1 MEYYTGVLQHPET
14 QAQYYPVTLWEL
26 IIGRPTNFSD
36 VYNST
41 INLYAGTAADHT
53 DIGSFTVNSQSNVD
67 IYFPVASTTAMGLV
81 PILDGDTTH
90 FLRGDGTWATPAG
103 GGGGG
108 GGEEN
113 VQSDWDVTD
122 TTSDAYIKHK
132 PDVDKVTQETLSSGS
147 RPILLAEKSTP
158 DSNAPNKAKYSSK
171 ITASPSSIVVEKA
184 DGLART
190 EWTGDR
196 PFKMQ
201 TRLNTSASWSL
212 VEDRIIAS
220 NGLLPAP
227 TVGKFLK
234 YESTGFAWDDTPTGS
249 DTTYQLTLNGTTNG
263 DSTGG
268 VDLGTLYAPTGA
280 GTSGY
285 ILKSNGSGAPSWDT
299 LINIIGSKTEH
310 YVLAGN
316 SSGNVSWQQLD
327 LAALS
332 DTPTENKITLNGTD
346 NAKFLRANGTSGDLT
361 FYAPTSG
368 KATNNLLLSQG
379 TGANP
384 PTWTNFTFPSSGTTK
399 TLNYV
404 GGTGW
409 TIQELMSA
417 ASTSSTYHGYLLM
430 HPVSGGNQEMKYNTQ
445 VFTGFDGSTGYVLA
459 GNTSSN
465 TDMVYL
471 QGSLTTPILLKSGS
485 NVIPNKLIH
494 SSGVIAAPT
503 GSSGD
508 TKYLK
513 ADIGNNNSVTFGWAT
528 ISGGG
533 GGDTVTGK
541 TVTLGTTGQAVIQVN
556 GSDSGSVSLPAASS
570 STAGITL
577 VGSTSGGASAYNHV
591 HGSITNAGA
600 ITSDTTIG
608 SQDHLVITDHSDS
621 NKIKR
626 TSITFGSS
634 TTTFLSNDGQWR
646 TPAGGS
652 SNPTHLDAW
661 IGHSTTAHDMTSM
674 DAPFFCTDLAS
685 PTYSGTNY
693 SHTFTAFPGL
703 SSQWGVYDTVVIP
716 EHITLWPKGTHAMNR
731 EVSTGCDNWMAVMM
745 TSWAAGHPMSMSM
758 VRSGVRTWI
767 PLVYV
772 GPLTI
777 NGVVRSVA
785 IDLGAAI
792 ILHLVNDGLVNSSN
806 FPFAMSEGEPN
817 TYSLTS
823 AFCESFSIGTTP
835 ITFRYFKTG
844 YTNGCS
850 NLSSMEPSGGSNQL
864 ISFIN
869 SVLSSGKVPI
879 NFTFTATTGKTLEG
893 EWSKIPGWEAKGEAG
908 YEGNPITDWGI
919 GGGIIFQTWQEIIN
933 DKDYGYEGVLV
944 CTALPNIINIQHK
957 AELNE

>member
-53 DIGSFTVNSQSNVD
+53 NIGSFTVNSQNNVD

-81 PILDGDTTH
+81 PILDGDTNH
-90 FLRGDGTWATPAG
+90 FLRGDGTWATPSG

-122 TTSDAYIKHK
+122 TTSDAYIKNK

-201 TRLNTSASWSL
+201 TRLNTSASWST
-212 VEDRIIAS
+212 VMNRIIAS

-299 LINIIGSKTEH
+299 LINVIGSQTEH

-327 LAALS
+327 LDALS
-332 DTPTENKITLNGTD
+332 DTPTENKITLNGT
-346 NAKFLRANGTSGDLT
+346 NHVKFLRANGTSGDLT

-368 KATNNLLLSQG
+368 EATNNLLLSQG
-379 TGANP
+379 TNTNP

-417 ASTSSTYHGYLLM
+417 ASTSSPYNGYLLM

-445 VFTGFDGSTGYVLA
+445 VFTGFDGGTGYVLA

-503 GSSGD
+503 GNNGD

-533 GGDTVTGK
+533 GGYPSLTMPSAEFSVTGSGTSSI
-541 TVTLGTTGQAVIQVN
+541 TVSKQSQNAGTVWAAPAISNGDPSFRKLAVTDIPDLGNVSPKHYDAWMGLGI
-556 GSDSGSVSLPAASS
+556 SGSQ
-570 STAGITL
+570 
-577 VGSTSGGASAYNHV
+577 
-591 HGSITNAGA
+591 
-600 ITSDTTIG
+600 TIG
-608 SQDHLVITDHSDS
+608 
-621 NKIKR
+621 
-626 TSITFGSS
+626 
-634 TTTFLSNDGQWR
+634 
-646 TPAGGS
+646 
-652 SNPTHLDAW
+652 
-661 IGHSTTAHDMTSM
+661 SM
-674 DAPFFCTDLAS
+674 DAPFYCTDLRNPNVF
-685 PTYSGTNY
+685 PTIGN
-693 SHTFTAFPGL
+693 
-703 SSQWGVYDTVVIP
+703 QWGYDSATILP
-716 EHITLWPKGTHAMNR
+716 WHLTIWPKGNHSLTSN
-731 EVSTGCDNWMAVMM
+731 VSTSYQNWLACMM
-745 TSWAAGHPMSMSM
+745 TSWAAGHPMSVSF
-758 VRSGVRTWI
+758 VVSGRREWV
-767 PLVYV
+767 PLIYT
-772 GPLTI
+772 GPLKVSDGN
-777 NGVVRSVA
+777 NGYKVITVA

-792 ILHLVNDGLVNSSN
+792 ILTLLNYGYVPFTGND
-806 FPFAMSEGEPN
+806 
-817 TYSLTS
+817 LTS
-823 AFCESFSIGTTP
+823 ITSIFNSKMSIGMNP
-835 ITFRYFKTG
+835 ITFRWFSE
-844 YTNGCS
+844 YTNGCG
-850 NLSSMEPSGGSNQL
+850 NEDLGGDGKVMD
-864 ISFIN
+864 FIN
-869 SVLSSGKVPI
+869 GQIPSELQEEFEGFTTISQQDIVSNVSYWHEHSGSGSIVGP
-879 NFTFTATTGKTLEG
+879 TTIGDGAVFKT
-893 EWSKIPGWEAKGEAG
+893 WA
-908 YEGNPITDWGI
+908 
-919 GGGIIFQTWQEIIN
+919 EIAA
-933 DKDYGYEGVLV
+933 DTSTYKYGVLV
-944 CTALPNIINIQHK
+944 CTALPNITGIQQSI
-957 AELNE
+957 